1 LSSKPAIWTSF
12 HVEKLDIDDTESI
25 AALGDRLSGRRLDML
40 FINAGTTTREQD
52 IPVGLVTTSEFNR
65 VMLTNALGPM
75 RVIEALEGY
84 VPADGMIG
92 AMSSGQGSIANNDRG
107 LREVYRASKA
117 ALNMSMRSFAAS
129 QRGGER
135 ALLLLALGWI
145 RTDLGGSDAPIR
157 WRRACRCWSTSC
169 WLNGS
174 APVSNISIASARLC
188 LGEKDP

>member
-157 WRRACRCWSTSC
+157 
-169 WLNGS
+169 
-174 APVSNISIASARLC
+174 
-188 LGEKDP
+188 